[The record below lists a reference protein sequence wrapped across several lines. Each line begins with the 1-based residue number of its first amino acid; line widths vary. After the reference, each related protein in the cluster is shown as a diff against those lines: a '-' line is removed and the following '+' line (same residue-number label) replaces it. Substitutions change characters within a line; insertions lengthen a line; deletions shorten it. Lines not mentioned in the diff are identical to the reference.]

1 MTIVNSRKNVTTF
14 LWFFQHSG
22 RILTPIS
29 LITVSQTR
37 LFSKNPSI
45 KAIMNSYLDRYLEKN
60 KKPDAQNRQII
71 VFQSCSSKISRSKDN
86 YFISRKQVLLS
97 GDNEIITQLSQEK
110 IKSVSF
116 YYSVFIRDLCCHA
129 STHRWCLHNC
139 SNRFK
144 LKMSD

>member
-60 KKPDAQNRQII
+60 KKPDAQNSQNI
-71 VFQSCSSKISRSKDN
+71 VFQSCFSRIFQDQKKSKTNMTDRAERGPVCQWR
-86 YFISRKQVLLS
+86 RKQTFS
-97 GDNEIITQLSQEK
+97 FWQ
-110 IKSVSF
+110 VSTKKESEPWKVTRLEWLF
-116 YYSVFIRDLCCHA
+116 LK
-129 STHRWCLHNC
+129 
-139 SNRFK
+139 K
-144 LKMSD
+144 LIYQIY